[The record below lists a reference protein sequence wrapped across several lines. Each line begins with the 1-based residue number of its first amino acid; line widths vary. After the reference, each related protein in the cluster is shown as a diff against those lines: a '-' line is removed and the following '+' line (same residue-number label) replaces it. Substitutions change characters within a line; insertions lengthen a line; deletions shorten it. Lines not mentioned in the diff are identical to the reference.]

1 MYSGDD
7 HTYIWMPGDNSI
19 GLVNPQTMVHDII
32 ANFFG
37 PSSEESIPFTVI
49 ASHKEKK
56 VLGLYISSRTQEMN
70 FVFLRSGNGFIR
82 KSQLEILGEEGT
94 ILCLESSLD
103 ENILFAGGG
112 TQLQLNQGIAKI
124 FALTFDEDVEYIN
137 DLILPSSKMNT
148 MGVSDIKRMKD
159 CDVLFVGTKM
169 NLFVVEWT
177 GSHFTILNH
186 IEDIHSCE
194 SFIYLPFF

>member
-1 MYSGDD
+1 
-7 HTYIWMPGDNSI
+7 MPGDNSI
-19 GLVNPQTMVHDII
+19 GLVNPETMVHDII

-37 PSSEESIPFTVI
+37 SASEEIIPFTVI

-56 VLGLYISSRTQEMN
+56 VLGLYIVSRTQEMN
-70 FVFLRSGNGFIR
+70 FVFLRSGNGFVR
-82 KSQLEILGEEGT
+82 KSQLEVLGEEGA
-94 ILCLESSLD
+94 ILCLETSVD

-124 FALTFDEDVEYIN
+124 FALTFDEDVEYIT

-159 CDVLFVGTKM
+159 RDVLFVGTKT
-169 NLFVVEWT
+169 NLFVVEWS
-177 GSHFTILNH
+177 GSNFYILNH
-186 IEDIHSCE
+186 IEDIHSCKI
-194 SFIYLPFF
+194 FCFLIVFFRVVEQY